1 MLVHKSEELDSMYE
15 KEFESRIT
23 RLETINENINTT
35 LLELK
40 SDLKTLRTEITSE
53 IKSLRSE
60 SIVQTRWILGFI
72 FLILG
77 SPIFSALITK
87 LSAWAHP

>member
-1 MLVHKSEELDSMYE
+1 MYE

-23 RLETINENINTT
+23 RLETLNENINTT
-35 LLELK
+35 LL
-40 SDLKTLRTEITSE
+40 DLKNGLREVKDE
-53 IKSLRSE
+53 IKSLRTEGVS
-60 SIVQTRWILGFI
+60 QTRWILGFI

-77 SPIFSALITK
+77 SPIFSAIVTK

>member
-1 MLVHKSEELDSMYE
+1 MLATKPEESDMYE

-23 RLETINENINTT
+23 RLETLNENINTT
-35 LLELK
+35 LL
-40 SDLKTLRTEITSE
+40 DLKNGLREVKDE
-53 IKSLRSE
+53 IKSLRNEGVS
-60 SIVQTRWILGFI
+60 QTRWILGFI

-77 SPIFSALITK
+77 SPIFSAIVTK